1 MPSLPFVR
9 GKSADINAG
18 RESINSP
25 AYTLIEFVTS
35 VVQRKIHFVLHKE
48 AHKPPRIF
56 QPKVGQTWLRHHVLA
71 GGESHKTYDFAAQ
84 AQRTLEWP
92 MKDVDARAKHGRDAV
107 RRSDT
112 ITAIPRRHLATRE
125 HHGRIG
131 SRVSVRAGRGDEAV
145 LRADVPGHS
154 RSFYVIVSNR
164 LFPCGLPARMT
175 PWFPFAAVS

>member
-1 MPSLPFVR
+1 MPSLPLFAANPPISMLDVSR
-9 GKSADINAG
+9 S
-18 RESINSP
+18 RLHP
-25 AYTLIEFVTS
+25 TLIEFVTS

-56 QPKVGQTWLRHHVLA
+56 QPRVGQTWLRHHVLA

-92 MKDVDARAKHGRDAV
+92 MKDVDARAKPGRDAV